1 MENLTCFQ
9 NKQDEYY
16 QYWES
21 FIVQWY
27 KWKKEECREAPN
39 GWSNPDDLP
48 LYNNKEAKDMSSLY
62 IPEPWW
68 GNDGRQ
74 PLHCVV
80 VNFNP
85 GEGGEEQTWENIP
98 YKSSYTDDIVNANN
112 VLLFTKCWHW
122 SKRAKPILKI
132 VKEKEEENIKEWL
145 GLQHCLSV
153 ELIPWHTKTVTPSY
167 WDYLK
172 ANISKVY
179 EHSICFAANEARRI
193 DNQMLNS
200 VVILKM
206 SGQNTKTL
214 LKYLDEAKISSSKVK
229 PIQSVNSG
237 KGKYMEF
244 TINDLPDIRFISIWG
259 ARSRNNFPSNEE
271 MKEIFEKIF
280 NHI

>member
-1 MENLTCFQ
+1 MVIN
-9 NKQDEYY
+9 DYY
-16 QYWES
+16 LYWED
-21 FIVQWY
+21 FIAQWH
-27 KWKKEECREAPN
+27 KWKKGESKVPI

-48 LYNNKEAKDMSSLY
+48 LYNNPKDRDESSQY

-85 GEGGEEQTWENIP
+85 GMGGEEQKYDIIP
-98 YKSSYTDDIVNANN
+98 YESSYTHDIVNNCN
-112 VLLFTKCWHW
+112 VLPCTRCWHC
-122 SKRAKPILKI
+122 SKRAKPILGI
-132 VKEKEEENIKEWL
+132 VKEEENIKDSL

-153 ELIPWHTKTVTPSY
+153 ELIPWHTRTVTPPY
-167 WDYLK
+167 WEYLK
-172 ANISKVY
+172 TNISQVY
-179 EHSICFAANEARRI
+179 DYSICFAANEARRI
-193 DNQMLNS
+193 ANQKLNS

-206 SGQNTKTL
+206 SGENTKTL

-237 KGKYMEF
+237 NGKYMEF
-244 TINDLPDIRFISIWG
+244 TLNDLSDIKFISIWG
-259 ARSRNNFPSNEE
+259 PHSRNEFPSNEY

-280 NHI
+280 NQI